1 MWCFETTYK
10 SLFVVSI
17 ILTKSSR
24 SLGFSIGILVALNTC
39 YNVLHVSTI
48 LGKFKPLYFEKF
60 LEI

>member
-10 SLFVVSI
+10 SLFVASI

-24 SLGFSIGILVALNTC
+24 SLGFSVGILVALNTC